1 VEPLSEDGT
10 VDLDFGEEV
19 PVTDVKTRFALPADE
34 ESPLRKS
41 AYGFVNVVTTEGGWG
56 APFLGLTT
64 HSEPSASGDAI
75 DLTTEVASVP
85 DAGSIAA
92 AYVLNVPNKLVSIEW
107 RMGAPVDGAVIDTF
121 LDGYTI
127 SSPTTSSAPLHTP
140 FDLVSP
146 DLDTGDSAG
155 ALFLTDA
162 SGAVTWTVIGLDAS
176 PGALRFPELP
186 AGIAVADLVGTPP
199 LRASTA
205 VVASLDPVYG
215 FLRFSQLPKTFTMN
229 LD

>member
-1 VEPLSEDGT
+1 
-10 VDLDFGEEV
+10 
-19 PVTDVKTRFALPADE
+19 
-34 ESPLRKS
+34 
-41 AYGFVNVVTTEGGWG
+41 
-56 APFLGLTT
+56 
-64 HSEPSASGDAI
+64 
-75 DLTTEVASVP
+75 
-85 DAGSIAA
+85 
-92 AYVLNVPNKLVSIEW
+92 
-107 RMGAPVDGAVIDTF
+107 VIDTF